1 MRLSTVLD
9 WSFVV
14 MLVATV
20 WMAGDLVTRV
30 QAARVVPPSPLELR
44 IEELERR
51 VAELEKQPEILTFPN
66 PDPGMLKIVPW
77 WNQHN
82 LVPCTPLN
90 QHIPLGSL
98 TIATSGMIG
107 L

>member
-1 MRLSTVLD
+1 MSEKTLDKVFILGLVLVILS
-9 WSFVV
+9 
-14 MLVATV
+14 
-20 WMAGDLVTRV
+20 AGLHLCE
-30 QAARVVPPSPLELR
+30 AAKAPVPSALELR

-51 VAELEKQPEILTFPN
+51 VAELEKHPEILTFPN